1 MTGMAKIYTAI
12 LNIDGQT
19 TAIDINVTSN
29 REEAR
34 LEVEQKYP
42 GHELIALVPG
52 QHASWT
58 QVYQTDVD
66 ARARRNL
73 KSIGSGI
80 KNIDVWSV
88 PEDLPTE

>member
-1 MTGMAKIYTAI
+1 MAKIYTAI

-19 TAIDINVTSN
+19 IAIDVNVTSN

-58 QVYQTDVD
+58 KVYQSDEH
-66 ARARRNL
+66 ARARRKVENIGG
-73 KSIGSGI
+73 SI
-80 KNIDVWSV
+80 KDIDIWAL
-88 PEDLPTE
+88 PNELPTE